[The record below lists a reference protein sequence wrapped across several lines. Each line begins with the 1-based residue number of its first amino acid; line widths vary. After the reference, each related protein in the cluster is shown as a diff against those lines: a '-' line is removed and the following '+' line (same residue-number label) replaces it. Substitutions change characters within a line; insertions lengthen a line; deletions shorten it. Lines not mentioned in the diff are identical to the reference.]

1 MTGDSP
7 GRLLRLWIVTLI
19 LIVSTVKPAFVQDA
33 SEATEVVCPSVLG
46 TGLTTQ
52 REFCDIL
59 IGRDPQVGV
68 RVVIP
73 RQSGEA
79 QLSFDLSNRHT
90 YSEEQA
96 LAGLA
101 FAQYTATIGVLTSDG
116 TLLSRGVI
124 QSEFRSIEDL
134 VDRVGG
140 GAGPGGVKAVAPTG
154 LVRIEV
160 NIPSQVDSVA
170 ILGEIL
176 EVRRLDGHDIFTS
189 TGRPIAIISNVEV
202 SYLAR

>member
-7 GRLLRLWIVTLI
+7 DRFLRLWIVTLI
-19 LIVSTVKPAFVQDA
+19 LIVSMVKPAFVQDA

-59 IGRDPQVGV
+59 IGRDPQAGV

-101 FAQYTATIGVLTSDG
+101 FAKYTATIGVLTSDG

-124 QSEFRSIEDL
+124 QSEFRSVEDL

-160 NIPSQVDSVA
+160 AIPGEVDSVA
-170 ILGEIL
+170 ILGENL
-176 EVRRLDGHDIFTS
+176 DVRRLDGHDIFTS
-189 TGRPIAIISNVEV
+189 PGRPIAIISNVQV
-202 SYLAR
+202 RYLSR